1 MKPVELTKDIY
12 WIGAVD
18 FNKRNF
24 HGYSRSPQGTTYN
37 SYLVCDEKNVIFD
50 TVDEEYA
57 GVMFCRLAKRLP
69 VDKIDYIV
77 INHTEKDHAGA
88 LSELVTQC
96 KPEKIFTSSIGKKF
110 LDAQFNTKDWP
121 LEIVSTGDS
130 ISIGK
135 RTVQFLDT
143 RMLHWPDSMVSYI
156 PEEKLLIS
164 NDIFGQNIA
173 TSERFA
179 DQCDSVSIRQRTQ
192 EYYYNIILPF
202 STQVIKTLENM
213 EKMNLDIGMIA
224 PDHGVIYRT
233 REDCQNVL
241 TLYREMAEQ
250 KPILKVVIVFET
262 MWGST
267 KKMAYA
273 IASGL
278 DEEEVPY
285 TIIDIQKNHHSD
297 VMTALA
303 NASGIIIGSATHNNS
318 YLPGIADLLHYMKG
332 LRPKNLIGG
341 GFGSFGWSGE
351 AAKEIQQDL
360 VSIGIE
366 TPIEPLRAT
375 FIPKHEMLRNCFTF
389 GKTIAQALKEKCKK
403 TI

>member
-1 MKPVELTKDIY
+1 MKPVEITNDIY

-37 SYLVCDEKNVIFD
+37 SYLICDEKNVIFD
-50 TVDEEYA
+50 TVDEEYS

-69 VDKIDYIV
+69 VDKVDYIV

-88 LSELVTQC
+88 LSELVTHC
-96 KPEKIFTSSIGKKF
+96 KPEKIFTSNIGKKF
-110 LDAQFNTKDWP
+110 LDAQFDTREWP
-121 LEIVSTGDS
+121 IEIVSTGDS

-135 RTVQFLDT
+135 RTIQFLDT

-164 NDIFGQNIA
+164 NDIFGQNLA

-179 DQCDSVSIRQRTQ
+179 DQCDPSSVKKRTK
-192 EYYYNIILPF
+192 EYFYNIILPF
-202 STQVIKTLENM
+202 STQVIKTLDNFKEIQ
-213 EKMNLDIGMIA
+213 LDIQIIA

-233 REDCQNVL
+233 AEDCDRVL
-241 TLYREMAEQ
+241 NLYREMAEQ
-250 KPILKVVIVFET
+250 KLKQRAVIVFET

-273 IASGL
+273 IGSGF
-278 DEEEVPY
+278 DEENVPY
-285 TIIDIQKNHHSD
+285 SIIDIQKNHHSD

-303 NASGIIIGSATHNNS
+303 DASGIIIGSATHNNS
-318 YLPGIADLLHYMKG
+318 YLPGIADLLHYMQG

-341 GFGSFGWSGE
+341 GFGSYGWSGE
-351 AAKEIQQDL
+351 AAKDIQAIL
-360 VSIGIE
+360 SSIGVE
-366 TPIEPLRAT
+366 TPSEPLRGT
-375 FIPKHEMLRNCFTF
+375 FIPKHQLLRDCFNF
-389 GKTIAQALKEKCKK
+389 GKTIAQALKNKGQY
-403 TI
+403 